1 MTVTAV
7 FEKSQG
13 GATGIEDIDASATF
27 DGAQKI
33 LHEGMLYII
42 RPDGKIINAIGVR
55 VK

>member
-13 GATGIEDIDASATF
+13 GATGIEDIEASATF

-33 LHEGMLYII
+33 LRNGQLLIE
-42 RPDGKIINAIGVR
+42 RNGKTYNAQGVEVR
-55 VK
+55 